1 VAPVQDRAPEEDRRL
16 DAFRAGNCRAVA
28 FDNSRDFLSCEGVE
42 NACEITGLVKR
53 FGPKVAVDRLS
64 LTVPAG
70 MLYGFLGVN
79 GAGKTTTLRMISG
92 LIRPDAGEIRVTG
105 IDAISEPQRAK
116 QPLAYIPDDPVLYGR
131 LNPMEHLEFVSALW
145 GIDAAVARRRAQG
158 LLERLGLWDRRR
170 EWIESYSRGMKQK
183 IALASALIHEP
194 RLILLDEPLTGLDA
208 SAARLVKD
216 MLLEFLKAGGAVI
229 LTTHILEVAE
239 RLAERIGIM
248 SGGKLIAEGTM
259 DELRT
264 SSGRH
269 GGSLEEI
276 FLQLI
281 DQPNSASES
290 YTP

>member
-1 VAPVQDRAPEEDRRL
+1 MD
-16 DAFRAGNCRAVA
+16 
-28 FDNSRDFLSCEGVE
+28 

-53 FGPKVAVDRLS
+53 FGKKAAVDGLS
-64 LTVPAG
+64 LAVPPG

-92 LIRPDAGEIRVTG
+92 LTRPDGGKIQVGGVDVEVDPR
-105 IDAISEPQRAK
+105 RAK
-116 QPLAYIPDDPVLYGR
+116 RFLAYVPDDPVLYGK
-131 LNPMEHLEFVSALW
+131 LNPMEHLEFVAALW
-145 GIDAAVARRRAQG
+145 DVPAAVGRRRAQE
-158 LLERLGLWDRRR
+158 LLERLGLWDRRH

-183 IALASALIHEP
+183 IALAGALIHEP

-216 MLLEFLKAGGAVI
+216 ILLEFLRGDGAVI

-248 SGGKLIAEGTM
+248 SGGHLIAEGTM
-259 DELRT
+259 AELRS
-264 SSGRH
+264 SSGRA

-281 DQPNSASES
+281 DQEDRPAK
-290 YTP
+290 

>member
-1 VAPVQDRAPEEDRRL
+1 MEY
-16 DAFRAGNCRAVA
+16 
-28 FDNSRDFLSCEGVE
+28 
-42 NACEITGLVKR
+42 ACEINGLVKR
-53 FGPKVAVDRLS
+53 FGPKTAVDQLS
-64 LTVPAG
+64 LRVPSG

-92 LIRPDAGEIRVTG
+92 LIRPDAGEIRVMGT
-105 IDAISEPQRAK
+105 DAVAEPRRAK
-116 QPLAYIPDDPVLYGR
+116 QPLAYIPDDPVLYGK

-145 GIDAAVARRRAQG
+145 GVEPGLARRRAQE
-158 LLERLGLWDRRR
+158 LLERLLLWDRRH

-194 RLILLDEPLTGLDA
+194 KLILLDEPLTGLDA

-216 MLLEFLKAGGAVI
+216 ILLEFIHQGGSVI

-239 RLAERIGIM
+239 RLAERISIM
-248 SGGKLIAEGTM
+248 SNGRLIAEGTM
-259 DELRT
+259 EQLR
-264 SSGRH
+264 SHSGRA

-281 DQPNSASES
+281 QEGKSLP
-290 YTP
+290 P